1 MSISTTCWSAS
12 HLEQLFNNCFGKTHQ
27 TILVGGAADP
37 LYVPPTAQ
45 EPARIFYTR
54 DYYRSALHEIAHWCV
69 AGPARRQ
76 LEDYGYWYAP
86 DGRTPEQQ
94 RQFEQVEVHPQ
105 ALELIFSAACGHEFR
120 VSADNLTGQS
130 PCLQSFQQ
138 AAYNKALELVQRGLS
153 GPAQRSTGT
162 LAGHYRD
169 SRTFN
174 QLWIDQVYRPWL
186 S

>member
-27 TILVGGAADP
+27 TILVGGAAEP

-69 AGPARRQ
+69 AGAARRQ

-86 DGRTPEQQ
+86 DGRSPEQQ
-94 RQFEQVEVHPQ
+94 RQFEQVEIHPQ

-120 VSADNLTGQS
+120 VSADNLNGQS
-130 PCLQSFQQ
+130 PTLPIFQQ
-138 AAYNKALELVQRGLS
+138 AVYHKALELLEKGLS
-153 GPAQRSTGT
+153 KRPLLWAET
-162 LAGHYRD
+162 LAGHYRGH
-169 SRTFN
+169 RHF
-174 QLWIDQVYRPWL
+174 QREWIDQVYRPWL
-186 S
+186 A

>member
-1 MSISTTCWSAS
+1 MSNSTTCWSAS
-12 HLEQLFNNCFGKTHQ
+12 HLESLFNHCFRDSYN
-27 TILVGGAADP
+27 TILVGGAPEP
-37 LYVPPTAQ
+37 LYQPATDEQ
-45 EPARIFYTR
+45 PARIFYTR

-130 PCLQSFQQ
+130 PSLQSFQQ
-138 AAYNKALELVQRGLS
+138 AVYNKALELVQRGLS
-153 GPAQRSTGT
+153 ERAQLWTET
-162 LAGHYRD
+162 LASHYRD